1 MHYINEIYAKKL
13 YFESLVRANFRFGR
27 MCCNFEL

>member
-1 MHYINEIYAKKL
+1 MFYENEKNVKKI

-27 MCCNFEL
+27 MCSV